1 MGIVDP
7 LSDSALSLTSKVVWP
22 GLKITAG
29 QRRMTGQKCLLT
41 GHFYLTGHFD
51 RPHFHAFQCDCW
63 RLELKHETMMYRN
76 KFLIVCFTVSVSV
89 SMTGQ
94 KQILHDRAKIKLTGH
109 FDQRPTVSPVILSPA
124 SVVRQSEI
132 IKCMGQVLNLMLLYC
147 LPY

>member
-7 LSDSALSLTSKVVWP
+7 LSDSALSLTSKVVVWP

-29 QRRMTGQKCLLT
+29 QRMPLDRSFFNLI
-41 GHFYLTGHFD
+41 GHFD
-51 RPHFHAFQCDCW
+51 RPHFHAFQCDCR

-94 KQILHDRAKIKLTGH
+94 IKRINDRYFDRAKIKLTDH

-124 SVVRQSEI
+124 SGVRNSEI
-132 IKCMGQVLNLMLLYC
+132 MKCMGQVLNLVLLYC